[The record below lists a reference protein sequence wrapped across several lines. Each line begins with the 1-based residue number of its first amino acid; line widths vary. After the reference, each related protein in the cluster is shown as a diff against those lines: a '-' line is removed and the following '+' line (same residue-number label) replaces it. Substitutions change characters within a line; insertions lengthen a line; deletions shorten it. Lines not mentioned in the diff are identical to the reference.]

1 MGELPRPAD
10 VVEIQDPAP
19 SGGIEPVTWGTSYIV
34 MLRKGVVGH
43 TNRKAKSINRTSR
56 SWDIPPTIYES
67 SPRHDSERRGYSVSA
82 ARNHPQ

>member
-43 TNRKAKSINRTSR
+43 TNRKAKK
-56 SWDIPPTIYES
+56 
-67 SPRHDSERRGYSVSA
+67 H
-82 ARNHPQ
+82 Q